1 MPTRRQLA
9 ALGAAFTL
17 VTLGRPGAQPA
28 AFTARPFN
36 TPGDG
41 AVNSWVL
48 LGPDSTAVID
58 CQRTPA
64 EAEAVAAAIRAAGK
78 PVEAIVLTH
87 EHADHTAGLQAMARA
102 FPDAPIVAS
111 AATAA
116 AMAASTTWLLP
127 LLARVFGANAP
138 TALPAP
144 TRMIADG
151 ATLRLAGRDWRV
163 DEHGPGEAASMTT
176 LYSAADRL
184 VICSDLIGNRVT
196 PYLLEAQTGLWL
208 AQLGRARPRYPA
220 TTVALCGHGTPAPVG
235 LLLDDQTAYLDT
247 FRAWVR
253 DALGTRPML
262 DDAGRAAIT
271 AAHADR
277 FGGFPRVV
285 GFPDL
290 VAQNADAVARELRG

>member
-1 MPTRRQLA
+1 MPTRRLLA
-9 ALGAAFTL
+9 TAACAFVVLSGA
-17 VTLGRPGAQPA
+17 RAQPA
-28 AFTARPFN
+28 AFTARPYN

-41 AVNSWVL
+41 AVNTWVL

-64 EAEAVAAAIRAAGK
+64 EANAVAAAVRAAGR

-87 EHADHTAGLQAMARA
+87 EHADHTAGLQAMAAA

-116 AMAASTTWLLP
+116 AMAASTSWLLP
-127 LLARVFGANAP
+127 LLQRVFGANAP

-184 VICSDLIGNRVT
+184 LIASDLIGNRVT
-196 PYLLEAQTGLWL
+196 PYLLDAQTGLWL
-208 AQLGRARPRYPA
+208 AQLGRARTRYPA
-220 TTVALCGHGTPAPVG
+220 ETVALCGHGTPAPFG
-235 LLLDDQTAYLDT
+235 LLATEQAEYLET
-247 FRAWVR
+247 FRGWVR
-253 DALGTRPML
+253 EALGSAPRL

-271 AAHADR
+271 ARHAAR

-290 VAQNADAVARELRG
+290 VAQNADAVARELRA